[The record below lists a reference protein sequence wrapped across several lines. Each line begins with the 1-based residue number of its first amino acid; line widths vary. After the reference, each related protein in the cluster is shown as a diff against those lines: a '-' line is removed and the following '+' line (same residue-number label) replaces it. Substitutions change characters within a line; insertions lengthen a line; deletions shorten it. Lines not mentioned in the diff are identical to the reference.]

1 MKYQTKNLFTA
12 AAVLVVF
19 VLAVLVLSASSTSP
33 FDRHEMFPKYASFE
47 SMAGKT
53 DASGNAAPSAS
64 SLTGASST
72 SASLDK
78 KEEPKRE
85 SGILGTLFS
94 VFGSSAA
101 PAKEGLTQL
110 YDNNTNI
117 NTASDVGE
125 NAVIDKLSQIH
136 SYCNN
141 QYDKN
146 CITTGYSNSQGLI
159 NLASNPEMLK
169 LLTTRGGN
177 M

>member
-72 SASLDK
+72 SASSDK

-146 CITTGYSNSQGLI
+146 CITAGYSNSQGLI